1 MADADRTAAL
11 EMLARLGRSS
21 LGRRLVLA
29 GSSGLFAASE
39 SIPALT
45 EDLDLLVDADW
56 LAGAEGEVVDELA
69 RHGLRHQPG
78 TCTFVAADGSSLDLV
93 GYSDRDRTDRIGG
106 GERVRVMVFADLS
119 HLLTSPDAVVELPGG
134 GYALSAAALAASKLL
149 TVRVEKGG
157 KDKLQ
162 ALLLVAENAGDSAF
176 LAALRR
182 YLMGFE
188 ADRIQDAVADAQA
201 ALLGLEVDL
210 ERTDPQARG
219 YQHASREAARGLAIL
234 SKLMATIKQ
243 AP

>member
-11 EMLARLGRSS
+11 ELLARLGRTP
-21 LGRRLVLA
+21 LAQHRVLA

-45 EDLDLLVDADW
+45 EDLDLLVDVDW
-56 LAGAEGEVVDELA
+56 LAGAEGEVVAELA
-69 RHGLRHQPG
+69 RHGLRHQPE

-93 GYSDRDRTDRIGG
+93 GYSERDRTDRIGG

-119 HLLTSPDAVVELPGG
+119 HLLASPEAVVELPGG
-134 GYALSAAALAASKLL
+134 GRALSAPALAASKLL

-162 ALLLVAENAGDSAF
+162 ALLLVAENAGDPAF
-176 LAALRR
+176 LASLRR
-182 YLMGFE
+182 YLAGFE
-188 ADRIQDAVADAQA
+188 ADRIQDALADAQA

-219 YQHASREAARGLAIL
+219 YAQASTEAARGLAIL
-234 SKLMATIKQ
+234 SELMASGESDS
-243 AP
+243 